1 MSDTATI
8 GAILGDGLEEMRLNV
23 NGEEHRLTGV
33 DPSTP
38 LLWVLRDELG
48 LVGTKFGCGIS
59 QCGACT
65 VLVDG
70 NPVRS
75 CSWPASAAVEAV
87 VTTIEGLAGPNG
99 ELNAVQQAWVDLDVA
114 QCGYCQAG
122 QIVAA
127 EALLRTNPAPTDADI
142 DRAMAPNLCRCGTYL
157 RIRQAVRTAAATRR
171 GGGGQS

>member
-1 MSDTATI
+1 
-8 GAILGDGLEEMRLNV
+8 MRLNV
-23 NGEEHRLTGV
+23 NGKEHHLKGV
-33 DPSTP
+33 DASAP

-75 CSWPASAAVEAV
+75 CSYPASGAVEAE

-99 ELNAVQQAWVDLDVA
+99 ELNALQRAWVDLDVA

-122 QIVAA
+122 QIMAA
-127 EALLRTNPAPTDADI
+127 EALLRSNPSPNDADI

-157 RIRQAVRTAAATRR
+157 RIRQAVRAAATSLRS
-171 GGGGQS
+171 GGGQS

>member
-1 MSDTATI
+1 
-8 GAILGDGLEEMRLNV
+8 MRLNV
-23 NGEEHRLTGV
+23 NGKEHRLTGI
-33 DPSTP
+33 DSSAP

-75 CSWPASAAVEAV
+75 CSYPAAAAVEAE
-87 VTTIEGLAGPNG
+87 VTTIEGLAAPNG

-122 QIVAA
+122 QVLAA
-127 EALLRTNPAPTDADI
+127 EALLRSNPDPSDADI
-142 DRAMAPNLCRCGTYL
+142 DRAMAPNICRCGTYL
-157 RIRQAVRTAAATRR
+157 RIRHAIKAAAANRR
-171 GGGGQS
+171 GRGGQS

>member
-1 MSDTATI
+1 
-8 GAILGDGLEEMRLNV
+8 MRLNV
-23 NGEEHRLTGV
+23 NGKEHRLTGI
-33 DPSTP
+33 DSSAP

-75 CSWPASAAVEAV
+75 CSYPAAAAIEAE

-122 QIVAA
+122 QILTA
-127 EALLRTNPAPTDADI
+127 EALLRSNPDPGDADI

-157 RIRQAVRTAAATRR
+157 RIRQAIETAAASRR
-171 GGGGQS
+171 SRGGQS

>member
-1 MSDTATI
+1 
-8 GAILGDGLEEMRLNV
+8 MRLNV
-23 NGEEHRLTGV
+23 NGEEFRVTGV
-33 DPSTP
+33 DPSAP

-75 CSWPASAAVEAV
+75 CSYPAAAAVEAE
-87 VTTIEGLAGPNG
+87 VTTIEGLARPNG

-114 QCGYCQAG
+114 QCGYCQSG
-122 QIVAA
+122 QVLAA
-127 EALLRTNPAPTDADI
+127 EALLRSHPDPSDADI

-157 RIRQAVRTAAATRR
+157 RIRQAIKAAAASRR
-171 GGGGQS
+171 GGGGRS

>member
-1 MSDTATI
+1 
-8 GAILGDGLEEMRLNV
+8 MRLNV
-23 NGEEHRLTGV
+23 NGKEHRLTGI
-33 DPSTP
+33 DSSAP

-75 CSWPASAAVEAV
+75 CSYPAAAAVEAE

-122 QIVAA
+122 QILTA
-127 EALLRTNPAPTDADI
+127 EALLRSNPDPGDADI

-157 RIRQAVRTAAATRR
+157 RIRQAIETAAASRR
-171 GGGGQS
+171 SRGGQS

>member
-1 MSDTATI
+1 
-8 GAILGDGLEEMRLNV
+8 MRLNV
-23 NGEEHRLTGV
+23 NGEAVRLTGV
-33 DPSTP
+33 DPSAP

-75 CSWPASAAVEAV
+75 CSYPAAAAIEAE
-87 VTTIEGLAGPNG
+87 VTTIEGLAAPNG

-122 QIVAA
+122 QVLAA
-127 EALLRTNPAPTDADI
+127 EALLRSNPDPSDADI
-142 DRAMAPNLCRCGTYL
+142 DRAMAPNICRCGTYL
-157 RIRQAVRTAAATRR
+157 RIRQAIKAAAASRR
-171 GGGGQS
+171 SRGGQS